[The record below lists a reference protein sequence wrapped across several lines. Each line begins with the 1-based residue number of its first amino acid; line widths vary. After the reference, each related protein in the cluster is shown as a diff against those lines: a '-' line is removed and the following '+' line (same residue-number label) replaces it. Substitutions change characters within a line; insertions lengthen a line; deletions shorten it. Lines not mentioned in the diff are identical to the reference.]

1 VRRRA
6 FISLL
11 GGAAVVRPFAA
22 RAQQAERM
30 PVIGYL
36 DITDQSH
43 YLAAFNRG
51 LAEAGYVAGRN
62 VAIEVRSA
70 AGQYD
75 RFPQLAADLV
85 RRNVTVIA
93 TAFTPAALGAK
104 AATTTIPI
112 VFSTAADPV
121 KIGLVASLAWP
132 GGNATGI
139 SFFSAELAAKRLAL
153 LRELVPTAVR
163 VAVLVNPADAT
174 RAETTVKD
182 VEAAARVIGLEV
194 RVLDASTSG
203 EIDAAFASI
212 ARDRTDALFVTPDG
226 FFNMRRVQLATL
238 AARHAIPAS
247 YGARDYAEAGGLMSY
262 GASTTDANRQAGV
275 YTGRILK
282 GEKPADLPVLQ
293 PTKFEFVINL
303 QTAKM
308 IGLTVPDKLLVA
320 ADEVIE

>member
-1 VRRRA
+1 
-6 FISLL
+6 
-11 GGAAVVRPFAA
+11 
-22 RAQQAERM
+22 
-30 PVIGYL
+30 
-36 DITDQSH
+36 
-43 YLAAFNRG
+43 
-51 LAEAGYVAGRN
+51 
-62 VAIEVRSA
+62 
-70 AGQYD
+70 
-75 RFPQLAADLV
+75 
-85 RRNVTVIA
+85 
-93 TAFTPAALGAK
+93 
-104 AATTTIPI
+104 
-112 VFSTAADPV
+112 
-121 KIGLVASLAWP
+121 
-132 GGNATGI
+132 
-139 SFFSAELAAKRLAL
+139 LAAKRLAF

-174 RAETTVKD
+174 RAESTVKD

-203 EIDAAFASI
+203 AIDAAFASI

-226 FFNMRRVQLATL
+226 FFNIRRVQLAML
-238 AARHAIPAS
+238 AARHAIRAT

-303 QTAKM
+303 QTAKV